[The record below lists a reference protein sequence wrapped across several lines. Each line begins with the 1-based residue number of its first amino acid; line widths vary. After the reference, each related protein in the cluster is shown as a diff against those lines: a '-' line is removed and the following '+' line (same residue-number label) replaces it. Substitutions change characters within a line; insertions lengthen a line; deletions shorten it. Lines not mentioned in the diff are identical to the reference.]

1 MTHRVNEEHRRR
13 GRETMALEMSSHKR
27 KRMHA
32 MGGYTS
38 HRNGNR
44 ERVQLEVVRGENGK
58 IIRRFLP
65 KQYPIRKA
73 PQKMMPEP
81 ISLCDALEQLNAL

>member
-1 MTHRVNEEHRRR
+1 MTHRVNNEERLR
-13 GRETMALEMSSHKR
+13 GRETMALEMSSYKR
-27 KRMHA
+27 KRMHG

-44 ERVQLEVVRGENGK
+44 DRVRYEVVVGK
-58 IIRRFLP
+58 DGRKTLRFLP
-65 KQYPIRKA
+65 KQYPIRKT